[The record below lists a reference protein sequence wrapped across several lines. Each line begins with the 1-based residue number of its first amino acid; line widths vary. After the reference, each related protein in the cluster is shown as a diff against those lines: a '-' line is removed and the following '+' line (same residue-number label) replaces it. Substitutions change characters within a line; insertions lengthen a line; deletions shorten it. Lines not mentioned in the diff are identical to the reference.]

1 MQISIRFH
9 FNFQSLRH
17 NAFNLWKSR
26 CILHE
31 VKEKI
36 SCKLF
41 SVPNDKISIIILW
54 HNYFLHLCKCY
65 QRLFTLVFVRP
76 VKFYNI
82 YPSNLWKYSR
92 SLMSSFLKENN
103 ITVIMI
109 LMFNARLF
117 EWNYY
122 ILSFIFPK
130 IIIII
135 MIIMVLP

>member
-17 NAFNLWKSR
+17 NAFNLWKP
-26 CILHE
+26 CWILHE
-31 VKEKI
+31 VKETI

-41 SVPNDKISIIILW
+41 FVLNDKISIIW
-54 HNYFLHLCKCY
+54 HNYAFY
-65 QRLFTLVFVRP
+65 IFVNATNGCLPQFFVGP

-92 SLMSSFLKENN
+92 SLIPYFLKENN
-103 ITVIMI
+103 ITGIMF
-109 LMFNARLF
+109 LKFNTRLF

-122 ILSFIFPK
+122 ILYYRLFSLK
-130 IIIII
+130 
-135 MIIMVLP
+135 